1 MNKYYGDH
9 TRWFV
14 ADVVDAS
21 PPYGYEGRVRIRV
34 HGVHNPATRAIAQN
48 DLPWAQCVIPT
59 TEGGVS
65 GIGFSPSLQSG
76 ALVFGF
82 FMDGKESQTPIVV
95 GSLPRTEFPTPV
107 QKSVAYDD
115 LLEKTKVQEDFYNQ
129 SISGIDEDDSALYND
144 LRDETPTGKTTLFR
158 RDVAVKFF
166 LNNGYTIRQACALV
180 GVMESINSA
189 FDTTF
194 ENAGGLGLMGWSDI
208 RFTRLKA
215 FSNTWWHFS
224 TQLSFILFEL
234 NSSHIDAN
242 IRILNS
248 DVIDQNKGK
257 ALGGIIGRHY
267 APIRGDYNAD
277 ALRIFELYS
286 NKKV

>member
-1 MNKYYGDH
+1 
-9 TRWFV
+9 
-14 ADVVDAS
+14 
-21 PPYGYEGRVRIRV
+21 
-34 HGVHNPATRAIAQN
+34 
-48 DLPWAQCVIPT
+48 
-59 TEGGVS
+59 
-65 GIGFSPSLQSG
+65 
-76 ALVFGF
+76 
-82 FMDGKESQTPIVV
+82 
-95 GSLPRTEFPTPV
+95 
-107 QKSVAYDD
+107 
-115 LLEKTKVQEDFYNQ
+115 
-129 SISGIDEDDSALYND
+129 
-144 LRDETPTGKTTLFR
+144 
-158 RDVAVKFF
+158 
-166 LNNGYTIRQACALV
+166 
-180 GVMESINSA
+180 MESINSK
-189 FDTTF
+189 FNTTF

-248 DVIDQNKGK
+248 DVIDQSKGK